1 MQQRHHMIALCAI
14 LAVGLF
20 LAGRMVGVAQQPAQA
35 ADALLVIGEFDIPHG
50 VAVTA
55 AIEEASGTV
64 RAMRKTGEF
73 TNVRLYTHS
82 WGPKIALYIISEPKS
97 WQAIKAGTDK
107 RFAARPE
114 LRTAPFKW
122 AGHSDNILT
131 EVAVR

>member
-1 MQQRHHMIALCAI
+1 MRQKYHIVALVLM
-14 LAVGLF
+14 LAMGLF
-20 LAGRMVGVAQQPAQA
+20 LGGRMVGLAQQPPQA
-35 ADALLVIGEFDIPHG
+35 VDALLVIEEFDIPYG

-55 AIEEASGTV
+55 AIDEASQTV
-64 RAMRKTGEF
+64 RAMRKTGELN
-73 TNVRLYTHS
+73 NVRLYTHS
-82 WGPKIALYIISEPKS
+82 WGPKLALYIVIEPKS

-107 RFAARPE
+107 LFAARPE